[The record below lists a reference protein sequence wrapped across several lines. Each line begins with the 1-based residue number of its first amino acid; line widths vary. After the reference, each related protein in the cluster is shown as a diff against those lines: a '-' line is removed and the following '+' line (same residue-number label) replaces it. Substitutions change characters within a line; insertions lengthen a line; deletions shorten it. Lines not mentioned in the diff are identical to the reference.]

1 MVKGTAQAAIANTSL
16 ELRQLSP
23 AEHAKALAEVG
34 GVAAEQRR
42 TQGGAEFIPR
52 AEVQKLIS
60 ESIAITAGSS
70 EEAANL
76 VKMAI
81 PIARTGFSQ
90 GQSKEESESGMM
102 DIIKVG
108 EQKGAFFKPGT
119 AEFDPKR
126 AQEFFDT
133 VQRMQTFMGSQFT
146 GQKFRS
152 VMQSSGV
159 AKYSMSNDT
168 MKIMGLLEQESGS
181 RIGTGINT
189 MIKNLTGDVL
199 TKKKVG
205 NLSKMGLLNKEQSE
219 AGKVGDKSLTE
230 IIGTGA
236 TDEKGL
242 RTDMLA
248 WIRDTLTPKLQKQG
262 VSLTD
267 KDQIVKAVSGIT
279 SGKGSDALATLII
292 QMHSLEKDLKR
303 MNDLDLSKVDPTLNK
318 DPRIAVDAAQASVE
332 SALGQLGIKAAP
344 IIVPAMQKAS
354 EELGKVA
361 ENLATGKVTAGDVV
375 KTLALGGAGVA
386 GLGAASGLMAMTS
399 SDPAVRALGAAGTE
413 LQVAAA
419 ELSAAAALQSF
430 GMKGILGRL
439 GIALAPAAGALG
451 LATVVSG
458 GLPGADVPPEL
469 DTEAGRKKAEERSL
483 VQYQLY
489 VAKQQLAQIE
499 ANKKDV
505 KRGDLSG
512 NLSPRSGG
520 QQIVP
525 YAQAVSELNAK
536 IAALSSSVDK
546 LGGSSVLAPE
556 MGGKNW
562 IQQAVAAGVAAGM
575 ANKPP
580 QWGDVPGATPKTKVP
595 LPKPRPDVLDKST
608 SDNIVGAANTIQTS
622 VSGFSSNFLAATSK
636 LDGSASTFAGV
647 FETGTQQFIAAG
659 GQAGQQAVS
668 AMSGGA
674 AGIGNVIGTTAAAAM
689 RAAVANLSI
698 NVNANVVGANNATAD
713 KGGSKSD

>member
-1 MVKGTAQAAIANTSL
+1 
-16 ELRQLSP
+16 
-23 AEHAKALAEVG
+23 
-34 GVAAEQRR
+34 
-42 TQGGAEFIPR
+42 
-52 AEVQKLIS
+52 
-60 ESIAITAGSS
+60 
-70 EEAANL
+70 
-76 VKMAI
+76 
-81 PIARTGFSQ
+81 
-90 GQSKEESESGMM
+90 
-102 DIIKVG
+102 
-108 EQKGAFFKPGT
+108 
-119 AEFDPKR
+119 
-126 AQEFFDT
+126 
-133 VQRMQTFMGSQFT
+133 
-146 GQKFRS
+146 
-152 VMQSSGV
+152 
-159 AKYSMSNDT
+159 
-168 MKIMGLLEQESGS
+168 
-181 RIGTGINT
+181 
-189 MIKNLTGDVL
+189 
-199 TKKKVG
+199 
-205 NLSKMGLLNKEQSE
+205 
-219 AGKVGDKSLTE
+219 
-230 IIGTGA
+230 
-236 TDEKGL
+236 
-242 RTDMLA
+242 
-248 WIRDTLTPKLQKQG
+248 
-262 VSLTD
+262 
-267 KDQIVKAVSGIT
+267 
-279 SGKGSDALATLII
+279 
-292 QMHSLEKDLKR
+292 
-303 MNDLDLSKVDPTLNK
+303 
-318 DPRIAVDAAQASVE
+318 
-332 SALGQLGIKAAP
+332 
-344 IIVPAMQKAS
+344 
-354 EELGKVA
+354 
-361 ENLATGKVTAGDVV
+361 
-375 KTLALGGAGVA
+375 
-386 GLGAASGLMAMTS
+386 MTS

-483 VQYQLY
+483 AQYQLY

-698 NVNANVVGANNATAD
+698 NVNANVVGAANATAD
-713 KGGSKSD
+713 VRRSKSDLMSRTNCAIGKDYVPASFKGVGFVCTEASIEGGRRGAEGEFPFGEDTAYADLGRKIRVFNLTAVFREDDHVSDASALYAACESPGPGILVHPTKGTHMVACRSVKISDKVEEEQGETTAELEFVEANILGGSFAGSLFGIISSGLNATSQASFYRDYNPWGVSQPWTQDIITVTQSIVGATYQAAVRCMPADLASGQ